1 MGQAIEV
8 DDEVY
13 ALLRSEAEPFVDTP
27 NSVLR
32 RLLGLTAAVEPPA
45 EAVPRPKPR
54 ASDARGSRRGSPAR
68 RGRTTAAQEAG
79 RAPIGALLPEHVYE
93 EPLLQALVDAGGSA
107 PAKTL
112 IEAVGRRLDT
122 RLTPLDRENL
132 KSGGVRWHSRI
143 QFVRL
148 RLIERGLMERTTPRG
163 VWAISDT
170 GREWLNAQATKAERG

>member
-1 MGQAIEV
+1 MGQAIDV

-13 ALLRSEAEPFVDTP
+13 ALLRSNAEPFVDTP

-32 RLLGLTAAVEPPA
+32 RLLGLTGPAGPEP
-45 EAVPRPKPR
+45 EADPRPSPR
-54 ASDARGSRRGSPAR
+54 VTDARGTRRSAAAR
-68 RGRTTAAQEAG
+68 RGRTTAAQDAG

-107 PAKTL
+107 AAKTL
-112 IEAVGRRLDT
+112 IEAVGRRLDD

-163 VWAISDT
+163 VWTISEA
-170 GREWLNAQATKAERG
+170 GREWLNTHATNAGRG